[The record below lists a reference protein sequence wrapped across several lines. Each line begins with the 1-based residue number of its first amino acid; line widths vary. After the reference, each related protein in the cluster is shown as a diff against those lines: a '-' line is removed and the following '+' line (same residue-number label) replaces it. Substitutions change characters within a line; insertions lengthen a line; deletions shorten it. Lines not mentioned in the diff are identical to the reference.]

1 MRYLSGLDFEGAVRD
16 VCMDII
22 DTPISP
28 ELLPVAEGELA
39 QRTEDILGD
48 YALHD
53 FFLYHLLD
61 SGSSPERLKRL
72 AMQAFEGVYD
82 EAKIN
87 AQLDTFLSRFFAQQ
101 FKRNCV
107 PDGPK
112 VGSISLSPRGDL
124 RMPSDMSGA
133 LWKNRR

>member
-1 MRYLSGLDFEGAVRD
+1 M
-16 VCMDII
+16 
-22 DTPISP
+22 
-28 ELLPVAEGELA
+28 AEGELA

>member
-1 MRYLSGLDFEGAVRD
+1 MKVGTDGVALGAWVPVDGVRRILDIGTGTGLIAL
-16 VCMDII
+16 M
-22 DTPISP
+22 
-28 ELLPVAEGELA
+28 LA